1 MRKAS
6 FSVERRNEQTDIHTQ
21 RLNGHNSAIFDNS
34 SFNYFKTYYDYD
46 KFLESAK
53 DKYQQTIKQRMQKSA
68 IENIFQEAIITI
80 DDTHTQNDLVDLFF
94 DLKQR
99 FGGHELIN
107 LTIHKDEGYFVKDGI
122 NYKPYKNIIK
132 KDEDWYISADEKK
145 ETKAENFSLK
155 VDISSFTK
163 VSTPHAHAVFSMFDF
178 KLGRNARMQK
188 KDMVERLK
196 LVADILKLEYALQKI
211 YKILDSNIDITGVK
225 EQELKSLEFKIE
237 ARNQEL
243 FRINNSIAEK
253 EYLLDELLQKVTLKK
268 TKFNSLSDKIS
279 LKNREF
285 EDLITLILTKE
296 DEIDK
301 LQNKIM
307 EKNSDISALD
317 VKIKE
322 REFILEE
329 LKQEIELANH
339 LKNI

>member
-6 FSVERRNEQTDIHTQ
+6 FSVERRAESTDIHTQ
-21 RLNGHNSAIFDNS
+21 RLNGHNSAIFDSN
-34 SFNYFKTYYDYD
+34 SFNYFKSYYDYD
-46 KFLESAK
+46 KFLEIAK
-53 DKYQQTIKQRMQKSA
+53 EKYQATVKQRMQKSA
-68 IENIFQEAIITI
+68 IENMFQEAIITI
-80 DDTHTQNDLVDLFF
+80 EENHTQNDLVDLFF

-107 LTIHKDEGYFVKDGI
+107 LTIHKDEGYFIKDGI
-122 NYKPYKNIIK
+122 LYKPYKNIIK
-132 KDEDWYISADEKK
+132 KDDEWYICSIDNPNEKV
-145 ETKAENFSLK
+145 NDFSQK
-155 VDISSFTK
+155 VDIKTFTK
-163 VSTPHAHAVFSMFDF
+163 VATPHAHAVFSMFDF

-196 LVADILKLEYALQKI
+196 LVADILKLEYAPQKI

-237 ARNQEL
+237 SRNQEL

-329 LKQEIELANH
+329 LKEEIELANH
-339 LKNI
+339 SKSL